1 MVDYSENPAKLPLSC
16 PLAIKKNEEAIS
28 TPFLS
33 VFFAVILPAFLCR
46 QCTEKG
52 GGSSYFF
59 SHLWHPCYPLAIPDF
74 PSYHQGWTPSEYSL
88 LVKTSSLCLWLY
100 IYIYLYI
107 YMYTHLS
114 IYRYT
119 SLIVLH
125 LGTYRNSI
133 FFASVLSGCPL
144 VPHYNDFHRATGRS
158 VLQCMGKVH
167 V

>member
-1 MVDYSENPAKLPLSC
+1 MQAVHREGRWELIFLQPLV
-16 PLAIKKNEEAIS
+16 A
-28 TPFLS
+28 
-33 VFFAVILPAFLCR
+33 
-46 QCTEKG
+46 
-52 GGSSYFF
+52 
-59 SHLWHPCYPLAIPDF
+59 
-74 PSYHQGWTPSEYSL
+74 SL
-88 LVKTSSLCLWLY
+88 LSTGYSRLPIISPGMDTFRVQPPRENIQLMLVAIY
-100 IYIYLYI
+100 IYISVYI